1 MYRNLLLTLLFSLSA
16 CARRGAPVLP
26 PDALPVPLVRQSSG
40 YTCGTAALQA
50 VLYYWQVY
58 DGNESGLTRPAGTTQ
73 AEGTPPEGIIKGAKK
88 FGLAAYYKE
97 MTPAAE
103 LRAALDRGEPV
114 ILDIQAWPDN
124 PGEMPWA
131 ERREDGHYVVLVAL
145 DREYAYF
152 MDPSVGTGYT
162 YIPLGELPGRWH
174 DYENTKAGPVDN
186 KQLAIFISGKKH
198 LKKYPALPA
207 PTL

>member
-1 MYRNLLLTLLFSLSA
+1 MPA
-16 CARRGAPVLP
+16 
-26 PDALPVPLVRQSSG
+26 DALPVPLVRQSSG

-58 DGNESGLTRPAGTTQ
+58 DGNESGLTGVAGTTRT
-73 AEGTPPEGIIKGAKK
+73 EGTPPEGIIKGAKK

-97 MTPAAE
+97 MTTAAD

-124 PGEMPWA
+124 PAEMPWA
-131 ERREDGHYVVLVAL
+131 KRREDGHYMVLIAL
-145 DREYAYF
+145 DGERGYF

-162 YIPLGELPGRWH
+162 YIPLGELFERWH
-174 DYENTKAGPVDN
+174 DYENKKDGPQDN
-186 KQLAIFISGKKH
+186 KRLAIFISGKTPM
-198 LKKYPALPA
+198 KKYPAQPA